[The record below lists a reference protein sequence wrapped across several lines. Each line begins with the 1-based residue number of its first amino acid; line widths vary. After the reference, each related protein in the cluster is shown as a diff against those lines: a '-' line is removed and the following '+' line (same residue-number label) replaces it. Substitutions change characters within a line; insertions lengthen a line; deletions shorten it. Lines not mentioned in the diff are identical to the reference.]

1 MLISLGGF
9 IGAIVGTVI
18 GVVNYVMVV
27 PLVEQRLR
35 ALDKS
40 ATAAER
46 EEFEGKIS
54 VMRRLI
60 LGIDVFTFG
69 GLGYWLGMTFLG
81 PVLGVEGMRP

>member
-1 MLISLGGF
+1 MLSLGGF
-9 IGAIVGTVI
+9 IGAIAGTAI

-40 ATAAER
+40 ETAAQR
-46 EEFEGKIS
+46 QEFEDKIS

-60 LGIDVFTFG
+60 LGIDVFMFG
-69 GLGYWLGMTFLG
+69 GLGYWLGMRFLG
-81 PVLGVEGMRP
+81 PVLGE

>member
-1 MLISLGGF
+1 MELSLGGF
-9 IGAIVGTVI
+9 LGAIVGTII
-18 GVVNYVMVV
+18 GVVNYVVVV
-27 PLVEQRLR
+27 PFVEQRLR

-46 EEFEGKIS
+46 QEFEGKIS

-81 PVLGVEGMRP
+81 PVLGE

>member
-9 IGAIVGTVI
+9 LGAIAGTII

-27 PLVEQRLR
+27 PFVEQRLR

-46 EEFEGKIS
+46 QEFEGKIS

-69 GLGYWLGMTFLG
+69 GLGYWLGMRFLG
-81 PVLGVEGMRP
+81 PVLGE

>member
-9 IGAIVGTVI
+9 LGAIVGTVI
-18 GVVNYVMVV
+18 GVVNYVVVV

-40 ATAAER
+40 QTAAER

-54 VMRRLI
+54 LMRRLI
-60 LGIDVFTFG
+60 LGIEVFTLG
-69 GLGYWLGMTFLG
+69 GLGYWLGMKFLG
-81 PVLGVEGMRP
+81 PVLGE

>member
-1 MLISLGGF
+1 MELSVAGF
-9 IGAIVGTVI
+9 LGAIVGTAI
-18 GVVNYVMVV
+18 GVANYVVAV
-27 PLVEQRLR
+27 PFVEQRLR

-81 PVLGVEGMRP
+81 PVLGE

>member
-1 MLISLGGF
+1 MELSLGGF
-9 IGAIVGTVI
+9 LGAIVGTII
-18 GVVNYVMVV
+18 GVVNYVVVV
-27 PLVEQRLR
+27 PFVEQRLR

-46 EEFEGKIS
+46 QEFEGKIS

-69 GLGYWLGMTFLG
+69 GLGYWLGLTFLG
-81 PVLGVEGMRP
+81 PVLGE